1 MKRARPNDLGLAVEK
16 FFREY
21 LPTLRGM
28 SLHTIRSYRDALIL
42 FLRFRLQP
50 QRSATRRSLSRR
62 FYRGACDAVLDVPGG
77 RAPQQHCYA

>member
-1 MKRARPNDLGLAVEK
+1 MKRARPNNLGLCVEK

-42 FLRFRLQP
+42 FLRFVSSHSGQRLED
-50 QRSATRRSLSRR
+50 L
-62 FYRGACDAVLDVPGG
+62 
-77 RAPQQHCYA
+77 